1 MKTRTYLAAIVL
13 TVLVPLLAL
22 SGWGLYLLLEEEKES
37 RLLTV
42 EARARSIALSIDKE
56 LVRAEGALRVIGQ
69 TEQMAREEFQPL
81 YELMRKTLT
90 SPDSWAV
97 LYDAEGRMLL
107 HTHHPH
113 GTRFDE
119 GPDTWVPQAIAL
131 RKTSVSNLREG
142 RAGKWK
148 VVSVNLPVKSASGHQ
163 FLLSHT
169 FHVSHITALLHRAEL
184 PPAWVVGVFGA
195 DGISIARNLRE
206 QEFVGKP
213 VKPELYEASRQRA
226 TGRLKNVTRD
236 GMLAYNTLTHTTR
249 ADWTVAIA
257 APQEEINRP
266 ARTATLIAG
275 CVLLFA
281 LGSAVLGI
289 VLFARRLTASFDLA
303 LDAAKSLELGKMPV
317 VQPSGVVEADVLQR
331 ALHDAGAKL
340 EAENEARQRLER
352 EREQLLR
359 NEREARRAAE
369 NQNNAKDEF
378 LAMLA
383 HELRNPLAPIVAAA
397 HMLKLAGRDEAS
409 VQRTGDIIIRQAEH
423 LKSLIHDLLDVSRVT
438 RGLVSVDRQPVGMG
452 AVVTSAIEQAQP
464 LLDSRKHT
472 LALDMRAAD
481 AVVLGDKKRLVQV
494 VANLL
499 NNAAKYT
506 PPGGRIALTAETRA
520 GQLVLTV
527 SDNGIGIDPELLPHV
542 FDLFRQAQRTADRS
556 QGGLGLGLA
565 LVRSIM
571 ELHGGQVSANSDG
584 IGKGACF
591 TLTLPLHAGDAAQAR
606 VAHDA
611 ARSGAEPVRLM
622 IVDDNVD
629 AARTLANLLEAKGHH
644 VSVMANA
651 HSALEESL
659 RRPLPLYILDIGL
672 PDVDGYELARRLRAA
687 PATAGAVLV
696 ALTGYGQM
704 HDQAM
709 AFAAGF
715 DHHFVKPIDIAALDR
730 ILLEVAQSQARQAV
744 CG

>member
-22 SGWGLYLLLEEEKES
+22 AGWGLHLLLEEEKEA

-42 EARARSIALSIDKE
+42 EARARAIALSIDKE
-56 LVRAEGALRVIGQ
+56 LVRAEGALRVIGA
-69 TEQMAREEFQPL
+69 TEMMSGEDFRSL
-81 YELMRKTLT
+81 YALMRRTIT

-97 LYDAEGRMLL
+97 LYDAEGRMLM
-107 HTHHPH
+107 HTHHPY
-113 GTRFDE
+113 GTVFDE
-119 GPDTWVPQAIAL
+119 GPNTWIPRAVAL
-131 RKTSVSNLREG
+131 RKPSVSNLRDG

-148 VVSVNLPVKSASGHQ
+148 VVSVNLPVTGANGRQ
-163 FLLSHT
+163 YLLSHT
-169 FHVSHITALLHRAEL
+169 FHVTHITALLHRREL
-184 PPAWVVGVFGA
+184 PPNWVVGVFGD
-195 DGISIARNLRE
+195 DGITIARNLRE
-206 QEFVGKP
+206 KEFVGTP
-213 VKPELYEASRQRA
+213 VRRELYEASRQR
-226 TGRLKNVTRD
+226 TSGRLKNLTRD
-236 GMLAYNTLTHTTR
+236 GFWAYNTFTRTTR
-249 ADWTVAIA
+249 TDWTVAIA

-266 ARTATLIAG
+266 ARTATLIAA

-281 LGSAVLGI
+281 LGSAVIGI
-289 VLFARRLTASFDLA
+289 VLFARRLTGSFDLA
-303 LDAAKSLELGKMPV
+303 LGAAKSLENGKIPV
-317 VQPSGVVEADVLQR
+317 VQPSRVLEADVLQR
-331 ALHDAGAKL
+331 ALHDAGVKL
-340 EAENEARQRLER
+340 EAENQARQRLER

-359 NEREARRAAE
+359 SEREARRSAE

-397 HMLKLAGRDEAS
+397 HMLKLPGRDQAS
-409 VQRTGDIIIRQAEH
+409 LQRTGDIIIRQADH

-438 RGLVSVDRQPVGMG
+438 RGLVSVDRQPVNIG
-452 AVVTSAIEQAQP
+452 AVVTSAVEQAQP
-464 LLDSRKHT
+464 LLDARRH
-472 LALDMRAAD
+472 ALVVDVRAPEAL
-481 AVVLGDKKRLVQV
+481 VLGDRKRLVQV

-506 PPGGRIALTAETRA
+506 PPDGRVTLSVETRA
-520 GQLVLTV
+520 GQLVLAV
-527 SDNGIGIDPELLPHV
+527 SDNGIGIDPELLPQV
-542 FDLFRQAQRTADRS
+542 FDLFKQARRSADRS

-571 ELHGGQVSANSDG
+571 ALHGGQVSGHSEG

-591 TLTLPLHAGDAAQAR
+591 TLTLPLHAGGAAPAR
-606 VAHDA
+606 VLDEA
-611 ARSGAEPVRLM
+611 ARGDTAPVQLM
-622 IVDDNVD
+622 IVDDNLD

-644 VSVMANA
+644 VVVMANA
-651 HSALEESL
+651 RGALEESL
-659 RRPLPLYILDIGL
+659 RRPVPLYILDIGL

-687 PATAGAVLV
+687 PGSAGAVLV

-704 HDQAM
+704 HDQDM

-730 ILLEVAQSQARQAV
+730 ILAQVAQAQAGQAV
-744 CG
+744 GK

>member
-22 SGWGLYLLLEEEKES
+22 SAWGLNLLLEEEKEA

-69 TEQMAREEFQPL
+69 TDLMSREDFSSL
-81 YELMRKTLT
+81 YELMRKTIT

-97 LYDAEGRMLL
+97 LYGADGSMLM
-107 HTHHPH
+107 HTHHPY

-119 GPDTWVPQAIAL
+119 GPNTWVPQAIAL
-131 RKTSVSNLREG
+131 GKPSVTNLREG

-148 VVSVNLPVKSASGHQ
+148 VVSVNLPVKSAGGRQ

-169 FHVSHITALLHRAEL
+169 FHVSHITALLHRQEL
-184 PPAWVVGVFGA
+184 PPNWVVDVFGD

-206 QEFVGKP
+206 KEFVGKP
-213 VKPELYEASRQRA
+213 VRPELYAASRQRA
-226 TGRLKNVTRD
+226 SGRLVNLTRD
-236 GMLAYNTLTHTTR
+236 GFWAYNTFTHTTR
-249 ADWTVAIA
+249 TDWTVAIA
-257 APQEEINRP
+257 APEDEINRP

-281 LGSAVLGI
+281 
-289 VLFARRLTASFDLA
+289 RRLSASFDLA

-359 NEREARRAAE
+359 SERDARRAAE

-397 HMLKLAGRDEAS
+397 HMLKLPGRDEAS
-409 VQRTGDIIIRQAEH
+409 VQRTGDIIIRQADH

-438 RGLVSVDRQPVGMG
+438 RGLVSIDRQPVEID
-452 AVVTSAIEQAQP
+452 AVVRSAIEQAQP
-464 LLDSRKHT
+464 LIDSRRHA
-472 LALDMRAAD
+472 LALDLRSSGAI
-481 AVVLGDKKRLVQV
+481 VLGDKKRLVQV
-494 VANLL
+494 IANLL
-499 NNAAKYT
+499 TNAAKYT
-506 PPGGRIALTAETRA
+506 PPGGRIALMVDTRDE
-520 GQLVLTV
+520 QLVLAV

-542 FDLFRQAQRTADRS
+542 FDLFRQAERS

-571 ELHGGQVSANSDG
+571 TMHDGQVSAHSDG

-591 TLTLPLHAGDAAQAR
+591 TLTLPLHAGRATQAR
-606 VAHDA
+606 AAHET
-611 ARSGAEPVRLM
+611 ARGGIAPVHLM

-629 AARTLANLLEAKGHH
+629 AARSLAHLLEAKGHH
-644 VSVMANA
+644 VTVMANA
-651 HSALEESL
+651 HSALDESL

-672 PDVDGYELARRLRAA
+672 PDIDGYELARRLRASPGSA
-687 PATAGAVLV
+687 NAVLV

-704 HDQAM
+704 HDQDK

-730 ILLEVAQSQARQAV
+730 ILAEVAQTQAGQAV
-744 CG
+744 CD

>member
-81 YELMRKTLT
+81 YELMRKTIT

-107 HTHHPH
+107 HTHHPY

-236 GMLAYNTLTHTTR
+236 GMLAYNTFTHTTR

-331 ALHDAGAKL
+331 ALHDAGTKL

-397 HMLKLAGRDEAS
+397 HMLKLPGRDEAS
-409 VQRTGDIIIRQAEH
+409 VQRTGDIIIRQADH

-438 RGLVSVDRQPVGMG
+438 RGLVSVDRQPVGIG

-464 LLDSRKHT
+464 LLDSRRHT
-472 LALDMRAAD
+472 LALDVRAAD

-520 GQLVLTV
+520 GQLVLAV

-571 ELHGGQVSANSDG
+571 ELHGGQVSAASEG

>member
-22 SGWGLYLLLEEEKES
+22 SAWGLNLLLEEEKEA

-56 LVRAEGALRVIGQ
+56 LVRAEGALRVVGQ
-69 TEQMAREEFQPL
+69 TRLMAREDFAAL
-81 YELMRKTLT
+81 YELMRKTIT

-107 HTHHPH
+107 HTHHPY

-119 GPDTWVPQAIAL
+119 GPNTWVPRAL
-131 RKTSVSNLREG
+131 ALGKPSVSNLREG

-148 VVSVNLPVKSASGHQ
+148 VVSVNLPAEGESGRQ
-163 FLLSHT
+163 YLLSHT
-169 FHVSHITALLHRAEL
+169 FHVSHITALLQRQEL
-184 PPAWVVGVFGA
+184 PPDWVVGVFGE

-213 VKPELYEASRQRA
+213 VKRELFEASRQRA
-226 TGRLKNVTRD
+226 TGRLNNVTRD
-236 GMLAYNTLTHTTR
+236 GLRAYNTFTHTTR

-257 APQEEINRP
+257 APEEEINRP
-266 ARTATLIAG
+266 ARTATFIAA

-289 VLFARRLTASFDLA
+289 VLVARRLSASFDLA
-303 LDAAKSLELGKMPV
+303 LHAAKSLELGKIPV

-331 ALHDAGAKL
+331 ALHHAGTKL
-340 EAENEARQRLER
+340 EAENQVRQRLER
-352 EREQLLR
+352 EREGLLR
-359 NEREARRAAE
+359 SEREARRAAE

-397 HMLKLAGRDEAS
+397 HMLKLPGRDEAS
-409 VQRTGDIIIRQAEH
+409 VQRTGDIIIRQADH

-438 RGLVSVDRQPVGMG
+438 RGLVSIDQHPVEVE
-452 AVVTSAIEQAQP
+452 AVVKSAIEQAQP
-464 LLDSRKHT
+464 LINSRRHA
-472 LALDMRAAD
+472 LALDLRAAG

-499 NNAAKYT
+499 TNAAKYT
-506 PPGGRIALTAETRA
+506 PPEGRIVLSADVRDQ
-520 GQLVLTV
+520 QLVLAV

-542 FDLFRQAQRTADRS
+542 FDLFRQAQRSADRS

-571 ELHGGQVSANSDG
+571 ELHGGQVSAHSEG
-584 IGKGACF
+584 LGKGACF
-591 TLTLPLHAGDAAQAR
+591 TLTLPLHAGGAAQAGR
-606 VAHDA
+606 PQDA
-611 ARSGAEPVRLM
+611 ARGRAPGPLM

-629 AARTLANLLEAKGHH
+629 AARTLAHLLEAKGHQ
-644 VSVMANA
+644 VTVMANA
-651 HSALEESL
+651 RSALDESA
-659 RRPLPLYILDIGL
+659 RRPMPLYILDIGL
-672 PDVDGYELARRLRAA
+672 PDIDGYELARRLRAA
-687 PATAGAVLV
+687 PGSADAILI
-696 ALTGYGQM
+696 ALTGYGQT
-704 HDQAM
+704 HDREA

-730 ILLEVAQSQARQAV
+730 ILADAAPRLNMTPTA
-744 CG
+744 

>member
-22 SGWGLYLLLEEEKES
+22 SAWGLHLLLEEEKES

-69 TEQMAREEFQPL
+69 TDLMSREDFPSL
-81 YELMRKTLT
+81 YKLMGKTIT

-97 LYDAEGRMLL
+97 LYDADGRMLM
-107 HTHHPH
+107 HTHHPY
-113 GTRFDE
+113 GTSFDE
-119 GPDTWVPQAIAL
+119 GPNTWVPQAIAL
-131 RKTSVSNLREG
+131 GKPSVSNLREG

-148 VVSVNLPVKSASGHQ
+148 VVSVNLPVKSAGGRQ
-163 FLLSHT
+163 FLMSHT
-169 FHVSHITALLHRAEL
+169 FHVSHLTALLHRAEL
-184 PPAWVVGVFGA
+184 PPTWVVGVFGD

-206 QEFVGKP
+206 KEFVGKP
-213 VKPELYEASRQRA
+213 VKPELYEASRKR
-226 TGRLKNVTRD
+226 TSGRIKNMTRD
-236 GMLAYNTLTHTTR
+236 GFMAYNTFTHTTR
-249 ADWTVAIA
+249 ADWTVAVA
-257 APQEEINRP
+257 APEEDINRP
-266 ARTATLIAG
+266 ARTATFIAA

-281 LGSAVLGI
+281 LGSALLGI
-289 VLFARRLTASFDLA
+289 ALFARRLTSSFDLA
-303 LDAAKSLELGKMPV
+303 LNAAKSLENGKIPV
-317 VQPSGVVEADVLQR
+317 FQPSRVVEADVLQR
-331 ALHDAGAKL
+331 ALHEAGVKL
-340 EAENEARQRLER
+340 EAENQARQRLER

-359 NEREARRAAE
+359 SEREARRAAE
-369 NQNNAKDEF
+369 NQNSAKDEF

-397 HMLKLAGRDEAS
+397 HMLRLPGRDEAS
-409 VQRTGDIIIRQAEH
+409 VQRTGDIIIRQADH

-438 RGLVSVDRQPVGMG
+438 RGLVSIDQHPVNIG
-452 AVVTSAIEQAQP
+452 AVVTSAVEQAQP
-464 LLDSRKHT
+464 LLDSRRHE
-472 LALDMRAAD
+472 LVVDMRSPE

-494 VANLL
+494 VVNLL

-506 PPGGRIALTAETRA
+506 PPGGKVSLSAETRE
-520 GQLVLTV
+520 GQLVLAV
-527 SDNGIGIDPELLPHV
+527 SDNGLGIEPELLPQV
-542 FDLFRQAQRTADRS
+542 FDLFRQARRTADRS

-571 ELHGGQVSANSDG
+571 TLHGGQVSGHSEG

-591 TLTLPLHAGDAAQAR
+591 TLTLPLHAGEAQAR
-606 VAHDA
+606 VPLDA
-611 ARSGAEPVRLM
+611 ARGQAERVPLM

-629 AARTLANLLEAKGHH
+629 AARTLANLLEAKGHK
-644 VSVMANA
+644 VVVMANA
-651 HSALEESL
+651 HSALDESS
-659 RRPLPLYILDIGL
+659 RKPLPLYILDIGL
-672 PDVDGYELARRLRAA
+672 PDIDGYELARRLRAL
-687 PATAGAVLV
+687 PGTAGAVLV

-704 HDQAM
+704 HDQEM

-730 ILLEVAQSQARQAV
+730 ILAEIAQARAGQAI
-744 CG
+744 CD